1 MSIRKMKNSDDSWLV
16 HYKGFEEFAK
26 RYDKL
31 ADVVVQRYSV
41 HLTPFLDSAQQRVLQ
56 SVVGNRCILRFGG
69 GSEKKRALLMAMDF
83 EEDFEVCCLRAR
95 FHRDF
100 HSITHRDVLGAL
112 VNCGM
117 KPDQFGDIIVE
128 DGMIYV
134 MVVQAM
140 ADVII
145 HGVDKIKRA
154 KVCFERFDGVVE
166 KQYHIEYRQ
175 VIVSNHRLDQ
185 IVASCINSSRSK
197 AQALIKGG
205 KVSLDHLP
213 LEDCSLLCNNNA
225 VISIRGYG
233 RFVFRGLIKKTKAD
247 HWVAE
252 IGRYC

>member
-1 MSIRKMKNSDDSWLV
+1 
-16 HYKGFEEFAK
+16 
-26 RYDKL
+26 
-31 ADVVVQRYSV
+31 
-41 HLTPFLDSAQQRVLQ
+41 
-56 SVVGNRCILRFGG
+56 
-69 GSEKKRALLMAMDF
+69 
-83 EEDFEVCCLRAR
+83 
-95 FHRDF
+95 
-100 HSITHRDVLGAL
+100 
-112 VNCGM
+112 
-117 KPDQFGDIIVE
+117 
-128 DGMIYV
+128 MIYV

-166 KQYHIEYRQ
+166 KQDQIAYRQ

-185 IVASCINSSRSK
+185 IVASWINSSRSK
-197 AQALIKGG
+197 ATQALIKGG